1 MRRVVIDGHPGEVRA
16 AVLADEHLADVLVER
31 ADTPNPVGA
40 RYLGR
45 VTAFDHGMQAA
56 FVDIGLDQPALLP
69 RKRAM
74 TRLNEGDRA
83 VVVVTRAPAPGK
95 GAKLKQDIPEINET
109 KGRVPRLLSPAAPLA
124 DLLNRYAPADI
135 RVGGETAMRALKQQ
149 APNFA
154 ATATAERV
162 DSDLFAQLDLDGAL
176 DALLSPRV
184 ALPDGGRLW
193 IDPVRALTAIDLD
206 TGGAMQHA
214 GAAGRTADAAN
225 RAAIPEIVRQI
236 RLRGLSGLIV
246 VDFLEVDTKQARN
259 DIAAELQAA
268 FADDPAPTDV
278 GPMRASGLIEITR
291 QRTRL
296 PLHEILME
304 RCGRD
309 GGGFQLRADTV
320 ARAVL
325 RDVEAAARNRPGR
338 RLRVRAAPTVASA
351 LDGSVAEARA
361 AVTQRLGEAFDVVPD
376 AALERETWHV
386 EPVER
391 PS

>member
-1 MRRVVIDGHPGEVRA
+1 MRRVVIDGQPGEVRA
-16 AVLADEHLADVLVER
+16 AVLADDHLIDLVIER
-31 ADTPNPVGA
+31 ADMPNPVGA

-83 VVVVTRAPAPGK
+83 VVEVTRAPAPGK

-109 KGRVPRLLSPAAPLA
+109 KGRVPRLLSPAVPLA

-135 RVGGETAMRALKQQ
+135 RVAGEAARHALRRQ

-154 ATATAERV
+154 ATATAERA
-162 DSDLFAQLDLDGAL
+162 DSDLFAELELDGQL
-176 DALLSPRV
+176 DALLSPCV
-184 ALPDGGRLW
+184 PLAAGGRLW
-193 IDPVRALTAIDLD
+193 IEPVRALTAIDLD
-206 TGGAMQHA
+206 TGGETPHA
-214 GAAGRTADAAN
+214 GAAGRTPDAAN
-225 RAAIPEIVRQI
+225 RAAIPEIVRQV

-246 VDFLEVDTKQARN
+246 ADLLEVDTKQARN

-268 FADDPAPTDV
+268 FADDTAPTDV
-278 GPMRASGLIEITR
+278 GPMRASGLVEITR
-291 QRTRL
+291 QRTRW
-296 PLHEILME
+296 PLHELLME

-309 GGGFQLRADTV
+309 GGGFQVRPESV
-320 ARAVL
+320 ARALL
-325 RDVEAAARNRPGR
+325 RGVQAEARARPGR
-338 RLRVRAAPTVASA
+338 RLRVRAAPEVAAA
-351 LDGSVAEARA
+351 LDNGLGEARA
-361 AVTQRLGEAFDVVPD
+361 AVTQHLGEAFDVVADPV
-376 AALERETWHV
+376 LGRETWHV

-391 PS
+391 TP